1 MSQEENVR
9 SRVSEVQEGQHHSE
23 RPSSSSRSIIIFGF
37 IAVVA
42 IFVVLGGWS
51 ATAPLSKAVAA
62 HASLTVKVG
71 RKSIQHLEGGIV
83 QSIEVSEGEMVNEG
97 DLLVA
102 LNPLQA
108 NATVARHDA
117 QLDQAL
123 AREARL
129 VSELNDSLTIE
140 LSGPILTRL
149 TDSEKAIGAVIAE
162 ERHLEARRAT
172 LDSTLAILKQRID
185 QLSDEIEGL
194 QIQRKA
200 RLEQLKIFQNELI
213 GLRDLYQKGY
223 YPKTKILAMER
234 AIVELRG
241 AAGND
246 LALISRALSS
256 RGEAENQIISVKQ
269 RFREDVVKQLRDVQL
284 EITDLNERLLVAK
297 DVLQRI
303 EIRAPKSG
311 VVQGIQ
317 FHTMGGV
324 VRPGEVLMDLAPK
337 DEELIVNARVLPMD
351 IDNVSIGQRAEVRL
365 TALNSRT
372 TPAIYGNVVSVS
384 GDILIQK
391 GAAQPYFLTRIEIPK
406 DEVQKLGD
414 VELSAGMPA
423 DVLIQTGERTVL
435 NYLMKPLLDAF
446 ARGLNED

>member
-9 SRVSEVQEGQHHSE
+9 SRPSEIQGGQHHSE
-23 RPSSSSRSIIIFGF
+23 RPSSSSRSIILFGL

-62 HASLTVKVG
+62 YASLTVKVG

-83 QSIEVSEGEMVNEG
+83 ESIEVSEGEMVNKG

-129 VSELNDSLTIE
+129 VSELKDSPTIE
-140 LSGPILTRL
+140 LSGPLLTRL
-149 TDSEKAIGAVIAE
+149 TDSEKAVGAVIAE

-172 LDSTLAILKQRID
+172 LDSTMAILKQRID

-200 RLEQLKIFQNELI
+200 RLEQLEIFQNELI
-213 GLRDLYQKGY
+213 GLRDLYKKGY

-303 EIRAPKSG
+303 EIRVPKSG
-311 VVQGIQ
+311 LWVFNFI
-317 FHTMGGV
+317 
-324 VRPGEVLMDLAPK
+324 L
-337 DEELIVNARVLPMD
+337 RV
-351 IDNVSIGQRAEVRL
+351 G
-365 TALNSRT
+365 
-372 TPAIYGNVVSVS
+372 
-384 GDILIQK
+384 
-391 GAAQPYFLTRIEIPK
+391 
-406 DEVQKLGD
+406 
-414 VELSAGMPA
+414 
-423 DVLIQTGERTVL
+423 
-435 NYLMKPLLDAF
+435 
-446 ARGLNED
+446 